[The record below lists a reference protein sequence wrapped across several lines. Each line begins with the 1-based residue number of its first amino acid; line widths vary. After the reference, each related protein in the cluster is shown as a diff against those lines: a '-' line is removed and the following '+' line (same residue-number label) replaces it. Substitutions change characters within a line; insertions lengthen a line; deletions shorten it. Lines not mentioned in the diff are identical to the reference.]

1 MRYIATAVV
10 AFAIGFFTNEYRG
23 YGNPCQRDPSG
34 YGISGDAT
42 LEFRE
47 SDIVLH
53 VGVDS
58 IILPDAIA
66 FAISQDINDHFRE
79 RESL

>member
-1 MRYIATAVV
+1 MRYVITAIT
-10 AFAIGFFTNEYRG
+10 AFAIGFFTNGHRG
-23 YGNPCQRDPSG
+23 YAPA
-34 YGISGDAT
+34 DAT

-47 SDIVLH
+47 WDIVLH

-66 FAISQDINDHFRE
+66 AAIALYINDHLRE
-79 RESL
+79 KESL